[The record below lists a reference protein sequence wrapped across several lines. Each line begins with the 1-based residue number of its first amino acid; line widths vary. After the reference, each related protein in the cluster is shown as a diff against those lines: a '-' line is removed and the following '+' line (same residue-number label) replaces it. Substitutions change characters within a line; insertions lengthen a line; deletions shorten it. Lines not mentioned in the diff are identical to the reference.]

1 MDILTYIIA
10 LSITVASVVQ
20 TTGLFYKSDRN
31 LQEVQQNFIQ
41 KTRNLHKNEKG
52 SMTFVAITL
61 VLIISAMLYFYVSKM
76 SIEYK
81 EAVYRKDSYLCQR
94 YLNQTTKSY
103 IGQISKFNTALRT
116 AFAAKNTIVNGV
128 SGEVVF
134 RGLVYAR
141 NARHFYYLK
150 QLVDNKYCSPDNSA
164 VYLAQLPFETKATG
178 ILDTNIDETTKVR
191 KDQWT
196 NVIYRNPSGI
206 RLKKSFC
213 LKTSFQIKG
222 AFFPDLKMSS
232 EEISVG
238 GMSSWKCL
246 SGAPSSS

>member
-10 LSITVASVVQ
+10 LSLTVASVAQ
-20 TTGLFYKSDRN
+20 TTGLFYQSDRK
-31 LQEVQQNFIQ
+31 LQEIQQNFIQ
-41 KTRNLHKNEKG
+41 KTRDLHKNEKG

-61 VLIISAMLYFYVSKM
+61 VLIISAMFYFYITKM

-94 YLNQTTKSY
+94 FLNQTTKSY
-103 IGQISKFNTALRT
+103 IGQISKFNSALRT
-116 AFAAKNTIVNGV
+116 AFAARNTLVNGI

-164 VYLAQLPFETKATG
+164 AYLSNLPFETLATG
-178 ILDTNIDETTKVR
+178 MLETNIDETTKIR
-191 KDQWT
+191 KAQWT

-213 LKTSFQIKG
+213 LKTSFQVKG
-222 AFFPDLKMSS
+222 AFFPDLKMNS
-232 EEISVG
+232 EEVPVG
-238 GMSSWKCL
+238 GMSSLRCL
-246 SGAPSSS
+246 SGVQSSS